1 MIRQLTTALLFS
13 VLAGSVGS
21 QSAFADQANL
31 AARGQQLVLVCK
43 GCHTLAKGEP
53 HNIGPNLWNVVGR
66 KVGAAAGFEYSEAF
80 KQFEGSW
87 TEDNLKH
94 YLASP
99 ATFIPN
105 NHMAFSGISSETD
118 RSAVVAYL
126 KTLTDDGPVVGAS
139 SSFDYGGLKE
149 GVGREDVY
157 TVCSR
162 CHSIMLVKQQGM
174 SRSRWTDTL
183 VWMVEEQGM
192 DELPADQHERIL
204 DYLAKYYGG

>member
-1 MIRQLTTALLFS
+1 MVRQLTAALTLS
-13 VLAGSVGS
+13 LLSGLIGY

-31 AARGQQLVLVCK
+31 AARGKQLALVCK
-43 GCHTLAKGEP
+43 GCHTLAEGEP
-53 HNIGPNLWNVVGR
+53 HSIGPNLWNVAGR
-66 KVGAAAGFEYSEAF
+66 KVASAADFEYSDAF

-87 TEDNLKH
+87 TVENLKH

-105 NHMAFSGISSETD
+105 NNMAFSGISSEAD
-118 RSAVVAYL
+118 RDAVVAYL
-126 KTLTDDGPVVGAS
+126 QTLTADGPMVGAS
-139 SSFDYGGLKE
+139 SSFDYGGLKQ
-149 GVGREDVY
+149 GTGREDVY
-157 TVCSR
+157 AVCSR

-192 DELPADQHERIL
+192 DELSGDQHERIL
-204 DYLAKYYGG
+204 DYLAKYYGQ